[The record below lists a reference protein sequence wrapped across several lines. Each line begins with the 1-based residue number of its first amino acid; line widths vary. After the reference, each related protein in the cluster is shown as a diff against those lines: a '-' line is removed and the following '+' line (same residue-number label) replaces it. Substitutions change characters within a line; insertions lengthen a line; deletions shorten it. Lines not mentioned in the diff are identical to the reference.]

1 MAVEPTELT
10 PRRLAVPKPAGETDP
25 ARRLARRAWAQLWR
39 KKVSL
44 VGVALTLAAIV
55 AGGFAPWLAPVDP
68 NRQDLSQA
76 LTAPSWM
83 DGGKPDRLLGNDNL
97 GRDLLSRTIHGARV
111 SLFVGFVSVLI
122 SCGVGTALG
131 LLAGYYGGRTDA
143 LIMRLADVQMAF
155 PFILLQLVVVS
166 VVGAGMWKLIAVL
179 GITGWVIYGR
189 VVRAQ
194 VLSLREMEFVQ
205 AARAI
210 GNRDLIVIARHVLPN
225 VAASLIVIATL
236 EIPRVIIT
244 ESALTF
250 LGLGIQ
256 PPQVSWGQMLAD
268 ARNFITT
275 HWWLAVVPGVAIQL
289 TVLGLNLAGDW
300 LRDVLDPRLQP

>member
-10 PRRLAVPKPAGETDP
+10 PRPLPVPGSAGEP
-25 ARRLARRAWAQLWR
+25 APGRRLARRALGQLWR

-44 VGVALTLAAIV
+44 LGLALTLVALIAAL
-55 AGGFAPWLAPVDP
+55 FAPWLAAFNP
-68 NRQDLSQA
+68 NAQDLSQA
-76 LTAPSWM
+76 LVAPSWM
-83 DGGKPDRLLGNDNL
+83 EGGKPERLLGNDNL

-111 SLFVGFVSVLI
+111 SLLVGFTSVVI
-122 SCGVGTALG
+122 SCGLGTALG

-166 VVGAGMWKLIAVL
+166 VVGTGMWKLIAVL

-194 VLSLREMEFVQ
+194 VLSLRETEYVQ

-210 GNRDLIVIARHVLPN
+210 GNRDLAVIARHVLPN

-256 PPQVSWGQMLAD
+256 PPLVSWGQMLAD
-268 ARNFITT
+268 SRNFITT

-289 TVLGLNLAGDW
+289 TVLGLNLTGDW
-300 LRDVLDPRLQP
+300 LRDVLDPRLQQ